1 MGGQVRSRRADEGDH
16 EGMRSLVQDLTG
28 ERFRP
33 TLKPEERLLLAVVE
47 SAYWDLQSPD
57 PGRRQ
62 TARTYF
68 LDERGEHTFSFL
80 SICQH
85 FSWSPV
91 SIRGSL
97 RSHLAA
103 IPAGKEVLAAAH
115 GARIAHAVAR
125 R

>member
-1 MGGQVRSRRADEGDH
+1 M
-16 EGMRSLVQDLTG
+16 QDLTG

-47 SAYWDLQSPD
+47 SAFWDLQSPD
-57 PGRRQ
+57 LGRRQ

-85 FSWSPV
+85 FSWSPA
-91 SIRGSL
+91 SIRTSL
-97 RSHLAA
+97 RTHLAML
-103 IPAGKEVLAAAH
+103 PVLKEAMQ
-115 GARIAHAVAR
+115 AREAVRAVHAAR

>member
-1 MGGQVRSRRADEGDH
+1 
-16 EGMRSLVQDLTG
+16 MRSLVQDLGG
-28 ERFRP
+28 ERNRP

-47 SAYWDLQSPD
+47 SAFWDLQSPD
-57 PGRRQ
+57 PSRRQ

-85 FSWSPV
+85 FSWSPA
-91 SIRGSL
+91 SIRTTLRPHLGSMTDERMML
-97 RSHLAA
+97 RGHDIRASM
-103 IPAGKEVLAAAH
+103 
-115 GARIAHAVAR
+115 AR